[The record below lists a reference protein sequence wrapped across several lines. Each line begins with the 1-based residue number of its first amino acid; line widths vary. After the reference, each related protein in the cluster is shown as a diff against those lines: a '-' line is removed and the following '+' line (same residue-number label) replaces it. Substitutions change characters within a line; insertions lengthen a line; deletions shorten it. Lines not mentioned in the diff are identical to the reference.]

1 MILAEHFRKNL
12 REKEKKIRYISDKK
26 VVDTENAFCYTHS
39 CVRRK
44 TECIKHLERY
54 RSGHNEA
61 VLKTVCPQGR
71 VGSNPTLSAGDN
83 SPTPTDWLA
92 TQNVTDES
100 FTGDH
105 IAVKNS
111 AHLEKYPS
119 WPKGHP
125 WKGCR
130 SLIAARGF
138 KSLLLRSI
146 IFILQ

>member
-44 TECIKHLERY
+44 TESKKHLERY

-71 VGSNPTLSAGDN
+71 VGSNPTLSVSGLPKTAPN
-83 SPTPTDWLA
+83 EY
-92 TQNVTDES
+92 VFRES
-100 FTGDH
+100 TY
-105 IAVKNS
+105 
-111 AHLEKYPS
+111 LEKYPRGRRDT
-119 WPKGHP
+119 PGKGA
-125 WKGCR
+125 GR
-130 SLIAARGF
+130 
-138 KSLLLRSI
+138 
-146 IFILQ
+146 